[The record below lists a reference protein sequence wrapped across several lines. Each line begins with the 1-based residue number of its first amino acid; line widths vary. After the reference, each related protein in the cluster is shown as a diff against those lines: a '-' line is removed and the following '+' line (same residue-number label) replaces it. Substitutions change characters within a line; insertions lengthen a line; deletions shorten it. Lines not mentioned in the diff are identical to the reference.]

1 MRTFASPLKNKATLT
16 KSSGE
21 VAEWS
26 IAAVLKPL
34 YREVPG
40 VRIPVSPK
48 EIVILVK
55 SRFYENF
62 FCSFSKMKNRKV
74 GADLFFRREMV
85 NFKNA

>member
-16 KSSGE
+16 KSFGE

-26 IAAVLKPL
+26 IAAVLKTVL
-34 YREVPG
+34 SLR
-40 VRIPVSPK
+40 K

-55 SRFYENF
+55 LRFYENF
-62 FCSFSKMKNRKV
+62 FCSSLKGKNRKV
-74 GADLFFRREMV
+74 CADLFFRREMV